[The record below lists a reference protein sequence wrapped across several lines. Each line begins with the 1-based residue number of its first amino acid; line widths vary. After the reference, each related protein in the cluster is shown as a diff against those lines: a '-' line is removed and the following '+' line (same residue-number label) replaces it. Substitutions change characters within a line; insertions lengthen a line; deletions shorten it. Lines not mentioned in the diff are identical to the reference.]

1 MKNISLSIPNT
12 EKSSR
17 NYGIDML
24 RIISMIMVIILHII
38 TKSNFLKMP
47 QSISVK
53 NETVTIL
60 RMLCFCAVNVYAI
73 ISGFVGYI
81 KSSHKYS
88 SLIHLWA
95 QVFFYYFIFGLTD
108 ILYDHFV
115 MGESIAL
122 VRLIKLFLPVFSD
135 QYWFFTA
142 YFLLFF
148 FMPMLNIII
157 DHTPK
162 NVFKIT
168 AVALIVLI

>member
-1 MKNISLSIPNT
+1 MFVNTPLFIMLLTISEKYGNIKLMTIYFSGGTMKNISLSIPNT

-95 QVFFYYFIFGLTD
+95 QVFFYYFMF
-108 ILYDHFV
+108 
-115 MGESIAL
+115 
-122 VRLIKLFLPVFSD
+122 
-135 QYWFFTA
+135 
-142 YFLLFF
+142 
-148 FMPMLNIII
+148 
-157 DHTPK
+157 
-162 NVFKIT
+162 FKIRIYFVQIIKNYSCHRNT
-168 AVALIVLI
+168 KSCFNIHNCIIARDSFPKKI